1 MVKEQ
6 RPTINT
12 ARNPLLPS
20 ASILSI
26 LVIATSYEV
35 LIKHSTH
42 TLQNSQRKA
51 LRAWY
56 YDDSNQVSMGRFKME
71 ACSRWW
77 QQTYGYHLNSFIASE
92 IMLGPCL
99 ESNQRAGRLGGG
111 APMGRFNVDIR
122 YSGFPYRQL

>member
-1 MVKEQ
+1 
-6 RPTINT
+6 
-12 ARNPLLPS
+12 
-20 ASILSI
+20 
-26 LVIATSYEV
+26 
-35 LIKHSTH
+35 
-42 TLQNSQRKA
+42 
-51 LRAWY
+51 
-56 YDDSNQVSMGRFKME
+56 MGRFKME